1 MDMLSIQILTYA
13 KFVQLLAAPTA
24 VPSQNVF
31 NAISLKTTSWSQIRV
46 NYARQG
52 PLQTVPVI
60 HAIAVVCPIA
70 ICASR
75 WRVVRHVIQETL
87 TMWIVPDRAVIATQQ
102 QTNLST
108 GHWAAKLAPL
118 LIVSLA
124 LHWQSVQHV
133 TPPHSTMWISQTIN
147 ATLARSLAAF
157 PVTLC
162 TIAVYVMPQLGILST
177 LLQGCARFV
186 LWLDARTVLIPWH
199 ALSVTQ
205 QQIMPFYQMTP
216 ASSAIFL
223 PITSLMWTTRLVN
236 FALWTN
242 AQFARP

>member
-13 KFVQLLAAPTA
+13 KFVQLLVVPTV

-31 NAISLKTTSWSQIRV
+31 NAISLKTMSWSQIRV

-70 ICASR
+70 TYASR

-87 TMWIVPDRAVIATQQ
+87 TMWTVADRVVIATQQ

-108 GHWAAKLAPL
+108 GHSAARLARL

-124 LHWQSVQHV
+124 LHWRSALHV
-133 TPPHSTMWISQTIN
+133 TPPRFTMSMSQIIN

-177 LLQGCARFV
+177 LRQGCARFA
-186 LWLDARTVLIPWH
+186 LWLDARTVLIP
-199 ALSVTQ
+199 
-205 QQIMPFYQMTP
+205 
-216 ASSAIFL
+216 
-223 PITSLMWTTRLVN
+223 
-236 FALWTN
+236 
-242 AQFARP
+242 